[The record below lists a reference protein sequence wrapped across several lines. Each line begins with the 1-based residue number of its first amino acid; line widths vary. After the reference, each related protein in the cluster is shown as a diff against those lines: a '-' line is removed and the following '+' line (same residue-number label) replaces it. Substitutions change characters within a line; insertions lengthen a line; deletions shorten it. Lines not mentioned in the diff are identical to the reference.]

1 MIFKFYQTLQKSKR
15 TLPPT
20 LLYSLAAWIS
30 MEQQSKQK
38 KKRNLMAGGKFNPW
52 SQDKNKSIS
61 FSLRQKSKS
70 LTITMKISSHKNNN
84 NKRHFSSFFFCISSF
99 LNTGIIYST
108 TPTSLSQPYKVKCV
122 EVSGAGCWT
131 RRPAAGEECCVRSC
145 SRSGA
150 CSVRRSECL
159 ECAVLSSWWPLQ
171 KTRAGWTQ
179 PPVRPLRIVGKMS
192 NSIKRSLHTALTA
205 NRRAD

>member
-1 MIFKFYQTLQKSKR
+1 
-15 TLPPT
+15 
-20 LLYSLAAWIS
+20 
-30 MEQQSKQK
+30 
-38 KKRNLMAGGKFNPW
+38 MAGGKFDPW

-131 RRPAAGEECCVRSC
+131 RRPAAGEECCVRSR